1 MIDKVIVFNGS
12 KKDFEQLLQD
22 SIPVKDDTVTFLEL
36 IQRYNARLRPNES
49 GVKEEALS
57 KIITVDNCIVRSDD
71 YGSVMPHVLS
81 NFANVIT
88 LNYNITKLYIH
99 NPPSTV
105 LNSIISRNFDN
116 IEYKSSEYSAIT
128 RESLTKIY
136 KDLNKNIKGQT
147 DCKKQL
153 ISGLYR
159 LTKNKKNKP
168 SVLLLYGPSGV
179 GKTETAKSISNSLGG
194 KLMRTQFSMMQTVE
208 AYDYIFGAEHS
219 KNSFARDMISRE
231 TNIVLIDEFDK
242 VNPRFYN
249 AFYELFDEGIFSDVN
264 YKVEMK
270 QTVFI
275 LTSNFSNEK
284 EIKNIL
290 GPAMFS
296 RIGCCIEYKDISLD
310 LKKEIVEKW
319 YSEIIDTLED
329 DEKVII
335 KQTNILQWFKNNAER
350 YNNIRILKTKMENAI
365 FEKLADTFIIS
376 LDNNQST

>member
-116 IEYKSSEYSAIT
+116 IEYKSSEYSTIT

-194 KLMRTQFSMMQTVE
+194 KLMRTQFSMMQTAE

-329 DEKVII
+329 DEKEII

>member
-12 KKDFEQLLQD
+12 KKDFETLIKE
-22 SIPVKDDTVTFLEL
+22 SITSDENKVTFLEL

-71 YGSVMPHVLS
+71 YGSVMSHVLS

-88 LNYNITKLYIH
+88 LNYNIKKLYIH
-99 NPPSTV
+99 NPPSSV
-105 LNSIISRNFDN
+105 LNSIISRNFDD
-116 IEYKSSEYSAIT
+116 IEFKSSKYNAIT
-128 RESLTKIY
+128 RESLTRIY
-136 KDLNKNIKGQT
+136 NDLNTNIKGQSE
-147 DCKKQL
+147 CKKQL

-159 LTKNKKNKP
+159 LTKNIKNKP
-168 SVLLLYGPSGV
+168 SVLMLYGPSGV

-194 KLMRTQFSMMQTVE
+194 KLMRTQFSMMQTSE
-208 AYDYIFGAEHS
+208 AYDYIFG
-219 KNSFARDMISRE
+219 ARDMISRE

-249 AFYELFDEGIFSDVN
+249 AFYEIFDEGIFSDVN
-264 YKVEMK
+264 YNVEMK

-275 LTSNFSNEK
+275 LTSNFSSEK
-284 EIKNIL
+284 EIMNAL

-296 RIGCCIEYKDISLD
+296 RIGCCIEYKDIPIL
-310 LKKEIVEKW
+310 LKKEIVDKW
-319 YSEIIDTLED
+319 YYDIINTLEQDEKEIIE
-329 DEKVII
+329 
-335 KQTNILQWFKNNAER
+335 QTNILQWFKNNVGR

-365 FEKLADTFIIS
+365 FEKLANAFIIS
-376 LDNNQST
+376 TNSNQST

>member
-194 KLMRTQFSMMQTVE
+194 KLMRIQFSMMQTVE